1 MRRGARGAAGRRRQR
16 GDAGQTVTEY
26 LMILG
31 ILTAIIIAITKMVAP
46 AIANGMLRYM
56 ERRVVY
62 NSTVADGGADRGPG
76 GCAAPRVSVRAV

>member
-1 MRRGARGAAGRRRQR
+1 MRRGRN
-16 GDAGQTVTEY
+16 DAGQTVTEY

-62 NSTVADGGADRGPG
+62 NSTVADGGAGPKTQG
-76 GCAAPRVSVRAV
+76 IASHRV

>member
-1 MRRGARGAAGRRRQR
+1 MRRGRN
-16 GDAGQTVTEY
+16 DAGQTVTEY

-62 NSTVADGGADRGPG
+62 NSTVADGGVDVAQGV
-76 GCAAPRVSVRAV
+76 AQHRV

>member
-1 MRRGARGAAGRRRQR
+1 MTRGACGARVWRRERRRG
-16 GDAGQTVTEY
+16 DEGQAVTEY

-46 AIANGMLRYM
+46 AIANGMLHYM

-62 NSTVADGGADRGPG
+62 NSTVVDGGTS
-76 GCAAPRVSVRAV
+76 AAQGVGQHRS